1 MKVKNH
7 MSSNP
12 VTVTPEVSVDQAL
25 SLMREH
31 GIRHLPVVED
41 GKVKGLVTDNELRS
55 AWFPSLLSELTV
67 KDLMATD
74 PLTVD
79 AEEMVYQA
87 ARLLHN
93 HKLTGL
99 LVMDHGKLVGII
111 TLSDVLRVLVALLGL
126 LNESSRLDVALGPEQ
141 GALEEV
147 HAIIRDHGGEVIS
160 VALLSSEAN
169 RRIYCFRLEK
179 IDLAPMIEALTAAGH
194 KVLE

>member
-7 MSSNP
+7 MSPSP
-12 VTVTPEVSVDQAL
+12 ITVTPEVSVDEAL
-25 SLMREH
+25 GLMREH
-31 GIRHLPVVED
+31 GIRHLPVVKD
-41 GKVKGLVTDNELRS
+41 GQIKGLVTDDELRS

-67 KDLMATD
+67 KDLMVTD
-74 PLTVD
+74 PLTVG

-99 LVMDHGKLVGII
+99 LVLDQGQLVGII

-126 LNESSRLDVALGPEQ
+126 LNESSRLDVGLRPGSD
-141 GALEEV
+141 ALEEV

-160 VALLSSEAN
+160 VALLSTEGQ

-179 IDLAPMIEALTAAGH
+179 TDLQPMIEALSAAGH
-194 KVLE
+194 QVLE

>member
-7 MSSNP
+7 MSPNP
-12 VTVTPEVSVDQAL
+12 VTVTPNVSVDKAL
-25 SLMREH
+25 HLMREH
-31 GIRHLPVVED
+31 GIRHLPVVEN
-41 GKVKGLVTDNELRS
+41 GQLKGLVTDNELRS
-55 AWFPSLLSELTV
+55 AWFPSLLSEVTV
-67 KDLMATD
+67 KDLMALD

-79 AEEMVYQA
+79 AEEMIYQA

-99 LVMDHGKLVGII
+99 LVTEHGKLVGII

-126 LNESSRLDVALGPEQ
+126 LSESSRLDVALRAGPD
-141 GALEEV
+141 ALEEV

-179 IDLAPMIEALTAAGH
+179 TNLGPMSQALAAAGH

>member
-7 MSSNP
+7 MSPNP
-12 VTVTPEVSVDQAL
+12 VTVIPEVSVDQAL

-41 GKVKGLVTDNELRS
+41 GMVKGLVTDNELRS
-55 AWFPSLLSELTV
+55 AWFPSLFSELTV

-74 PLTVD
+74 PLTVQAD
-79 AEEMVYQA
+79 EMVYQA

-99 LVMDHGKLVGII
+99 LVMDNGKLAGII

-126 LNESSRLDVALGPEQ
+126 LSESSRLDVALRSGPD
-141 GALEEV
+141 ALEEV
-147 HAIIRDHGGEVIS
+147 HAIIRDPGGKVIS
-160 VALLSSEAN
+160 VALLSTEAD

-179 IDLAPMIEALTAAGH
+179 TDLAPISEALTAAGH